1 MMPAS
6 CGRRSSP
13 AAPRCAGWTTPG
25 GDHRLLRG
33 HGAEPGQAGAARAAA
48 ETPDELLARAVS
60 AGLVRRGAAAR
71 LTALFYE
78 ARFSSHPLRDGQR
91 EAASGALA
99 EIAAGLRP
107 APGRPGGETA

>member
-1 MMPAS
+1 MGSGRPATS
-6 CGRRSSP
+6 GGLP
-13 AAPRCAGWTTPG
+13 GAGYQPPG
-25 GDHRLLRG
+25 E
-33 HGAEPGQAGAARAAA
+33 GAQSAG
-48 ETPDELLARAVS
+48 EELLARAVS

-99 EIAAGLRP
+99 EIAADLDRP
-107 APGRPGGETA
+107 RPGPAEAERARAGAAGDQP